1 MAVPTHVKVI
11 VSIVSFILACAG
23 SRDIFFPGSGVP
35 FLPDD
40 DKLIVTVFGEQP
52 VGACTPRE
60 AKAGCREGQ
69 MLFVSQLWGSMVVSL
84 AATKLAVVYHDEST
98 FLRRNLMAVLGV
110 SDLIMSF
117 IIYTHEGYFNGQGV
131 SGMGF
136 ILSLGIEGAV
146 LLYDVVTRKR
156 VAKKTK

>member
-11 VSIVSFILACAG
+11 VSIVSFILAVAG

-69 MLFVSQLWGSMVVSL
+69 MLFVSQLWGAMVVSL
-84 AATKLAVVYHDEST
+84 GAARPRAAP
-98 FLRRNLMAVLGV
+98 RRPVPRRAG
-110 SDLIMSF
+110 
-117 IIYTHEGYFNGQGV
+117 
-131 SGMGF
+131 
-136 ILSLGIEGAV
+136 
-146 LLYDVVTRKR
+146 RR
-156 VAKKTK
+156 

>member
-11 VSIVSFILACAG
+11 VSIVSFILAVAG

-40 DKLIVTVFGEQP
+40 DKLIATVFGEQP
-52 VGACTPRE
+52 VDAAHR
-60 AKAGCREGQ
+60 AGQGSREGRCSSSGCGARWWSRWRQ
-69 MLFVSQLWGSMVVSL
+69 RSWPSFTTRVDLP
-84 AATKLAVVYHDEST
+84 
-98 FLRRNLMAVLGV
+98 RRNLMAVLGV
-110 SDLIMSF
+110 SDLISSF
-117 IIYTHEGYFNGQGV
+117 IIYTGYFNGQGV

-146 LLYDVVTRKR
+146 LLYDVVAQARR
-156 VAKKTK
+156 QEDQVS